1 MSFEYTP
8 EQMRDIEMAKAREVS
23 HAMGRNVG
31 FDLGFASGYRKG
43 SHRWAMVALLLV
55 VLWCT
60 ADVLQPATCP
70 ITAAMPLAWT
80 AMLLARLWVVQRGW
94 RSWRPGS

>member
-1 MSFEYTP
+1 M
-8 EQMRDIEMAKAREVS
+8 DIVTGREPRTFQGEPNEEIAV
-23 HAMGRNVG
+23 
-31 FDLGFASGYRKG
+31 FG
-43 SHRWAMVALLLV
+43 SLLLI

-60 ADVLQPATCP
+60 ADVLQPATWP
-70 ITAAMPLAWT
+70 ITAAMPLAWTAMPLAWT